1 MLINE
6 RKERLLSLLVENGTM
21 TTSALASELYVS
33 EATIRRDLKELERL
47 GQVNRV
53 HGGAEPLQLSERQI
67 PLTKRENQNELAK
80 QNIAAKA
87 VKLIHD
93 GNTIFLD
100 ASSTVR
106 RIVPL
111 LGAFSGLTVVT
122 NSPKTVLELADMGIR
137 TISTGGIL
145 LNQSIAFVGRNAE
158 QVIRS
163 INADIMF
170 FSCRG
175 VSDDGDLCDS
185 SLDETSIRR
194 EMLLRA
200 KVKCLCCDS
209 RKFGNK
215 YPFNICR
222 IEDIDHI
229 ITERS

>member
-6 RKERLLSLLVENGTM
+6 RKERLLSLLSENGTM
-21 TTSALASELYVS
+21 TTSALAHELYVS
-33 EATIRRDLKELERL
+33 EATIRRDLAELERL

-53 HGGAEPLQLSERQI
+53 HGGAEPLQHTDRQI

-87 VKLIHD
+87 VKLIRD

-106 RIVPL
+106 RIIPL

-122 NSPKTVLELADMGIR
+122 NSPKGVLELAELGIR

-145 LNQSIAFVGRNAE
+145 LDQSIALVGRDAE
-158 QVIRS
+158 RVIRS

-175 VSDDGDLCDS
+175 VSEDGRLCDS

-194 EMLLRA
+194 EMLMRA

-209 RKFGNK
+209 RKFGNE

-222 IEDIDHI
+222 TEDVDHI

>member
-6 RKERLLSLLVENGTM
+6 RKERLLSLLLKNGTM
-21 TTSALASELYVS
+21 TTAALAHELYVS
-33 EATIRRDLKELERL
+33 EATVRRDLTELEKL
-47 GQVNRV
+47 GQINRV
-53 HGGAEPLQLSERQI
+53 HGGAVVAHLTDRQI
-67 PLTKRENQNELAK
+67 PLTKRESQNELAK
-80 QNIAAKA
+80 QNIASKA
-87 VKLIHD
+87 VKLVRD

-106 RIVPL
+106 RMIPL

-122 NSPKTVLELADMGIR
+122 NSPKAVLELAELGIR
-137 TISTGGIL
+137 TISTGGL
-145 LNQSIAFVGRNAE
+145 LLDQSIAFVGSNAE
-158 QVIRS
+158 RVIRS

-175 VSDDGDLCDS
+175 VTDDGRICDS

-200 KVKCLCCDS
+200 RVKCLCCDS
-209 RKFGNK
+209 RKFGNE

-222 IEDIDHI
+222 KEDIDYI
-229 ITERS
+229 ITEKA